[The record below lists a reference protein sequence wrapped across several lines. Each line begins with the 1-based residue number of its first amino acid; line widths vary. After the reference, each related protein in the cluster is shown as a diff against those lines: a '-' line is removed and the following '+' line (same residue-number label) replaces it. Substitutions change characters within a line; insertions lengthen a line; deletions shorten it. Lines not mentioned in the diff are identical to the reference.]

1 MADGARDIL
10 AAVAE
15 DFTEFAAPAGG
26 SWAGPA
32 RSAGERVSNSA
43 GVSSGTEGRFGA
55 ADGGDGPLGW
65 DGYGLARKRAAERTG
80 ADESVVCGRGVV
92 GGRPAVLVAFEFGFL
107 GGSVGTGTGARIVDA
122 FARARA
128 ERVPVVSL
136 IATGGTRMQEGVPA
150 LRQLQLIARQAVLL
164 RESGLPHISV
174 LRQPTTGGVWA
185 SLGAGADVVLAV
197 RGAQVAFGGRRTRPV
212 ETADDSAYTAEAQFD
227 GGYVDELVDE
237 SELSGLVGE
246 WMSHL
251 ATSPLSPAEVPRTLG
266 DLGPAADGWS
276 AVLRTRSPERP
287 RAGVYLDDYF
297 ASRRQLRGGRA
308 EDGMLCGFGLRDGRA
323 IAYAA
328 QTGTATRPAG
338 FRAATR
344 LVRTADR
351 LGIPVLTLVDT
362 PGAAADPDA
371 EREGVGPA
379 LAELFATIAG
389 ARVPVTTLV
398 IGEGGSGGA
407 LALCSTDRVWI
418 APDAYFSVIAPELAA
433 GILKWAP
440 DEVPTLAGQL
450 RLRPHE
456 LLELG
461 VVDGIAE
468 G

>member
-1 MADGARDIL
+1 MVDGARGIL
-10 AAVAE
+10 AAVATG
-15 DFTEFAAPAGG
+15 FAEFPAPAGR
-26 SWAGPA
+26 S
-32 RSAGERVSNSA
+32 SAGQGASA
-43 GVSSGTEGRFGA
+43 LSLGRGGFGA
-55 ADGGDGPLGW
+55 VDGDGPLGW

-80 ADESVVCGRGVV
+80 VDESVVCGRGVV
-92 GGRPAVLVAFEFGFL
+92 GGRAAVFVAFEFGFL

-122 FARARA
+122 FTRARA
-128 ERVPVVSL
+128 ERLPVVSL

-164 RESGLPHISV
+164 RESGLPHIAV
-174 LRQPTTGGVWA
+174 LREPTTGGVWA

-212 ETADDSAYTAEAQFD
+212 ATADDSAYTAEAQFAA
-227 GGYVDELVDE
+227 GYVDEIVE
-237 SELSGLVGE
+237 SEGELSGLVGE

-251 ATSPLSPAEVPRTLG
+251 ATSPVSAADVPRALG
-266 DLGPAADGWS
+266 DLSPVADGWS

-287 RAGVYLDDYF
+287 RAGAYLDDYF
-297 ASRRQLRGGRA
+297 ASRRELRAGRA
-308 EDGMLCGFGLRDGRA
+308 ADGMLCGFGLRDDRA

-362 PGAAADPDA
+362 PGAASDPDA

-379 LAELFATIAG
+379 LAELFATIA
-389 ARVPVTTLV
+389 ATRVPVTTLV

-418 APDAYFSVIAPELAA
+418 APNAYFSVIAPELAA
-433 GILKWAP
+433 GILKRAP
-440 DEVPTLAGQL
+440 DDVPALAGQL
-450 RLRPHE
+450 RLRPHD

>member
-1 MADGARDIL
+1 MGLVGSSSWCEGCLVAEGARGIL
-10 AAVAE
+10 AAVAAR
-15 DFTEFAAPAGG
+15 FVEFASPGPAGG
-26 SWAGPA
+26 
-32 RSAGERVSNSA
+32 
-43 GVSSGTEGRFGA
+43 
-55 ADGGDGPLGW
+55 DDDGPLGW

-80 ADESVVCGRGVV
+80 TDESVVCGRGLV

-122 FARARA
+122 FSRALA
-128 ERVPVVSL
+128 ERLPVISL

-150 LRQLQLIARQAVLL
+150 LRQLQLIARHAALL
-164 RESGLPHISV
+164 RESGLPHIAV
-174 LRQPTTGGVWA
+174 LREPTTGGVWA

-197 RGAQVAFGGRRTRPV
+197 RGAQVAFAGRRTRPV
-212 ETADDSAYTAEAQFD
+212 ETADDSAYTAEAQFSA
-227 GGYVDELVDE
+227 GYVDELCEE
-237 SELSGLVGE
+237 SELGGLVGE

-251 ATSPLSPAEVPRTLG
+251 ATSPIRPVGVPRALG
-266 DLGPAADGWS
+266 NLAGVSDGWR
-276 AVLRTRSPERP
+276 AVLRTRSVDRP
-287 RAGVYLDDYF
+287 RARAYLDDYF
-297 ASRRQLRGGRA
+297 TSRRLLRGGRDA
-308 EDGMLCGFGLRDGRA
+308 DGMLCGFGLRDGRA

-338 FRAATR
+338 FRGATR

-362 PGAAADPDA
+362 PGAASDPEA
-371 EREGVGPA
+371 ERDGVGPA
-379 LAELFATIAG
+379 LAELFAAIAA

-418 APDAYFSVIAPELAA
+418 APNAYFSVIAPELAA
-433 GILKWAP
+433 GILKRAP
-440 DEVPTLAGQL
+440 EEVPTLAREL

-461 VVDGIAE
+461 VVDGVAE

>member
-1 MADGARDIL
+1 VL
-10 AAVAE
+10 AAVAT
-15 DFTEFAAPAGG
+15 DFVEFVLDAPAGM
-26 SWAGPA
+26 P
-32 RSAGERVSNSA
+32 
-43 GVSSGTEGRFGA
+43 
-55 ADGGDGPLGW
+55 DGPLEW

-80 ADESVVCGRGVV
+80 VDESVVCGRGVV
-92 GGRPAVLVAFEFGFL
+92 GGRAAVLVAFEFGFL

-122 FARARA
+122 FSRARA
-128 ERVPVVSL
+128 ERLPVVSL

-164 RESGLPHISV
+164 RESGLPHIAV
-174 LRQPTTGGVWA
+174 LREPTTGGVWA

-197 RGAQVAFGGRRTRPV
+197 RGSQVAFGGRRTRPV
-212 ETADDSAYTAEAQFD
+212 ETADDSAYTAEAQFAA
-227 GGYVDELVDE
+227 GHVDELVDE
-237 SELSGLVGE
+237 DTLTGLVAE

-251 ATSPLSPAEVPRTLG
+251 ATSPLAPADVPRALGEADPAE
-266 DLGPAADGWS
+266 DGWQ
-276 AVLRTRSPERP
+276 AVRRTRSPARP
-287 RAGVYLDDYF
+287 RAGAYLDDYF
-297 ASRRQLRGGRA
+297 TSRRELRAGRA
-308 EDGMLCGFGLRDGRA
+308 EDGMLCGFALRAGRP

-362 PGAAADPDA
+362 PGAAADPEA

-379 LAELFATIAG
+379 IAELFATIAS

-407 LALCSTDRVWI
+407 LALCSTDRVWV
-418 APDAYFSVIAPELAA
+418 APNAYFSVIAPELAA
-433 GILKWAP
+433 GILKRTPA
-440 DEVPTLAGQL
+440 EVPALAGQL
-450 RLRPHE
+450 RLRPRD